1 MLPFRFYRSRQCLYC
16 SFKLRLY
23 LYFYFHVVKVGKKLD
38 LIYFVERKTSC
49 QYSMKYQNIMGKG
62 HIELIEDKEKRS

>member
-1 MLPFRFYRSRQCLYC
+1 MEILNLVI
-16 SFKLRLY
+16 LIIINI
-23 LYFYFHVVKVGKKLD
+23 HVAKVGKKLD
-38 LIYFVERKTSC
+38 LIYFVERRTSC

>member
-1 MLPFRFYRSRQCLYC
+1 MLPFRFYRSRQCFVHLIIVI
-16 SFKLRLY
+16 LIIINI
-23 LYFYFHVVKVGKKLD
+23 HVAKVVKKLD
-38 LIYFVERKTSC
+38 LIYFVERRTFC